1 MKEKTKEKIGKF
13 KRRVS
18 DRKWNPKTVN
28 QYTLWAERLEEWM
41 DPEDFESYQGVM
53 FDFDTYL
60 ADLPEDPPWDGSKR
74 KGEGFSYSSRIQAL
88 SAAKLYLQ
96 LMYGARLDR
105 DVDEFVSGEEPEFE
119 PEWYTKEEAEKIFA
133 ETRGCKYPH
142 CHAMTKLGYDSILR
156 CAELVAVRK
165 EDVDLSRR
173 TLEVRAVKHS
183 IPREVQ
189 FGAETGGLLKPVL
202 EKRKSGHLFL
212 TYEADGRQGVKPF
225 EPESWSRHFRR
236 EHNAKFHKLARHSS
250 IIHKLQDGWDFGDV
264 YLQARHRHPSM
275 TAKYAEFAG
284 VEAPDWAEE
293 SPF

>member
-1 MKEKTKEKIGKF
+1 MNVIWEWARPHGKEEFSKYSFFFLLFFSALSGTKTF
-13 KRRVS
+13 PF
-18 DRKWNPKTVN
+18 W
-28 QYTLWAERLEEWM
+28 
-41 DPEDFESYQGVM
+41 
-53 FDFDTYL
+53 
-60 ADLPEDPPWDGSKR
+60 
-74 KGEGFSYSSRIQAL
+74 KGEGFSYRSRIQAL

-105 DVDEFVSGEEPEFE
+105 DVDEFVSGEEPEFT
-119 PEWYTKEEAEKIFA
+119 PEYYEKEEVEEIFEKT
-133 ETRGCKYPH
+133 ENCTYPH
-142 CHAMTKLGYDSILR
+142 CHVMTRLGYDCILR

-173 TLEVRAVKHS
+173 TLEVRAVKRS

-189 FGAETGGLLKPVL
+189 FSGETAGLLEPVMKNR
-202 EKRKSGHLFL
+202 ESGHLFL
-212 TYEADGRQGVKPF
+212 TYETKGREGVKPF

-236 EHNAKFHKLARHSS
+236 EHGAKFHKLARHSS

-264 YLQARHRHPSM
+264 YLQARHQHPSM

-284 VEAPDWAEE
+284 VEAPEWAEE

>member
-1 MKEKTKEKIGKF
+1 MKGKAKERIEKFEK
-13 KRRVS
+13 RVS
-18 DRKWNPKTVN
+18 DRKWNPKTVK
-28 QYTLWAERLEEWM
+28 QYILWAERLEKWT
-41 DPEDFESYQGVM
+41 DPGDFESYEGVM

-60 ADLPEDPPWDGSKR
+60 ADLPENPPWNGSKR
-74 KGEGFSYSSRIQAL
+74 KGEGFSYRSRIQAL

-105 DVDEFVSGEEPEFE
+105 DVDEFVSGEKPEFS
-119 PEWYTKEEAEKIFA
+119 PEYYEREEVEEIFEK
-133 ETRGCKYPH
+133 TNRCTYPH
-142 CHAMTKLGYDSILR
+142 CHAMTRLGYDCILR
-156 CAELVAVRK
+156 CAELVQVRR
-165 EDVDLSRR
+165 EDVDLSKRA
-173 TLEVRAVKHS
+173 LEVRAVKRS

-189 FGAETGGLLKPVL
+189 FSGETAELLEPVM
-202 EKRKSGHLFL
+202 EDRESGHLFL
-212 TYEADGRQGVKPF
+212 TYETESREGVKPF

-250 IIHKLQDGWDFGDV
+250 IIHKLQDGWNFGDV
-264 YLQARHRHPSM
+264 YLQARHQHPSM